1 MKIINLLLKLMVVL
15 LSLPVVA
22 LLLVEGAC
30 LVFTDTLPAAIR
42 KLSLYL
48 KNLNCTQTQALRKTR

>member
-15 LSLPVVA
+15 LSLPVII

-42 KLSLYL
+42 KLSIHLRNLYSPHPE
-48 KNLNCTQTQALRKTR
+48 TLRKTR